1 MFRRINRFVLML
13 LWLIAALPGFPRLSG
28 QTGPAGPGG
37 GVPIT
42 FVKKSGQ
49 SEQFSLEWRSPSG
62 TTAGANIPVY
72 QKINLVVL
80 AHSSMPL
87 TRDSFT
93 ILLDESPYAS
103 GEKSGE
109 VPIVRKPG
117 RLDNQYEYRATV
129 ELPREG
135 RRHSVRVQARAGAF
149 RCTTGPLLLERTEK
163 APEATIVWQSPDP
176 FAGRPLRCD
185 QTTFEVKATI
195 DAKGNAI
202 ALPDVALFLNGNRID
217 GGDLEATDRGLFQFR
232 QSVELDNTAEV
243 QTLMLQLFGTVESD
257 IMPVVYRPLRRPNL
271 YVLSIGPQTNLKYAA
286 KDARDIAALFAVQ
299 KAGQGLFEQVEVET
313 LTGDAAKTQAVRD
326 AVEGL
331 KTRMNTR
338 EINPHDVLL
347 LFIST
352 HGLIDNNDFR
362 LEADDYNAGRVRSTS
377 ISLKT
382 DILEILQGMPCKILI
397 FLDACHGPT
406 SDGSKASPDEIT
418 RAIQAIDNGRYGIA
432 LFSSSQLEEYSY
444 EDALWQNGAFTAAI
458 IKGLKTGKADGQGAG
473 GKKDGIITLA
483 ELGDYVQTEVKQM
496 VRQVKNKSQTPRLR
510 NPFGD
515 LPVYVVPQ

>member
-49 SEQFSLEWRSPSG
+49 SEQFSLEWRAPAPV
-62 TTAGANIPVY
+62 TGAVVPVY
-72 QKINLVVL
+72 KQINIVVL

-109 VPIVRKPG
+109 VPLVRATPT
-117 RLDNQYEYRATV
+117 LSNQYEFRATV

-135 RRHSVRVQARAGAF
+135 QRHSVRVQAHAGTL
-149 RCTTGPLLLERTEK
+149 RCTTAPVLLERTEH

-176 FAGRPLRCD
+176 FAGRPVRAE
-185 QTTFEVKATI
+185 QTKFEVKATI
-195 DAKGNAI
+195 DVKGNVLAP
-202 ALPDVALFLNGNRID
+202 PDVALYLNGRPLS
-217 GGDLEATDRGLFQFR
+217 GGALEAAERGLYQFR
-232 QSVELDNTAEV
+232 QSIELDNTADV
-243 QTLMLQLFGTVESD
+243 QTLMLQLFGTVESEL
-257 IMPVVYRPLRRPNL
+257 MPVVYRPLRRPNL
-271 YVLSIGPQTNLKYAA
+271 YVLAIGPQTNLKYAA
-286 KDARDIAALFAVQ
+286 KDARDIADLFAAQ
-299 KAGQGLFEQVEVET
+299 KGNNSLFENIDVQT
-313 LTGDAAKTQAVRD
+313 LTGISAKTQSVRD

-331 KTRMNTR
+331 KMRMSTR
-338 EINPHDVLL
+338 EINPHDVVV

-362 LEADDYNAGRVRSTS
+362 LEADDYNAARVRSTS

-382 DILEILQGMPCKILI
+382 DILEVLQGMNCKILVL
-397 FLDACHGPT
+397 LDACHGPLP
-406 SDGSKASPDEIT
+406 DGSKASPDEIS
-418 RAIQAIDNGRYGIA
+418 RAVQAIDNGRYGIA
-432 LFSSSQLEEYSY
+432 IFSSSQSDEYSY
-444 EDALWQNGAFTAAI
+444 EDARWQNGAFTAAMLQ
-458 IKGLKTGKADGQGAG
+458 GLKLGKADGAG
-473 GKKDGIITLA
+473 GKKDGIITLNELA
-483 ELGDYVQTEVKQM
+483 EYVQNEVRQM
-496 VRQVKNKSQTPRLR
+496 VWQLKNKTQTPRLR

-515 LPVYVVPQ
+515 IPIYVVPQ